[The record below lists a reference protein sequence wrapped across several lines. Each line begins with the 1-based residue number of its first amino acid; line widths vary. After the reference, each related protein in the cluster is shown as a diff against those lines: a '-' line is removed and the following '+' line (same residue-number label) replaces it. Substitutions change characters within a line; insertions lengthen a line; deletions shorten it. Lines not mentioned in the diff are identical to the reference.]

1 MSGGDRMAV
10 LGLDF
15 AGGIPSSVAITA
27 AGYQFVLR
35 YLTDGGAE
43 LPGKLLTRTEYLD
56 RQAHGIAVAVNFETT
71 ADRML
76 SGYEGGV
83 RDAQTATGAINLIG
97 YPTDRPVFFSAD
109 YDFTPAEQP
118 SVDAYLTGAA
128 SVIGKERVG
137 LYADFYLVDRCLANG
152 TACWFWQASAW
163 SGGQIHPSAHI
174 LQHIQTDIIDGVWCD
189 INEALRLPDFGQH
202 PPFVPHQEELVPWR
216 LSATTPPLLAKTGTP
231 PDKTWSAVEDT
242 IAIPGA
248 LGTAR
253 VVFGNG
259 GAWIQ
264 EAWFGPAGTH
274 IVAPT
279 VGLAVGQFVIL
290 TWPLPAGAQTL
301 VLRYSAPSGGSVA
314 FLS

>member
-1 MSGGDRMAV
+1 MAV

-15 AGGIPSSVAITA
+15 AGGIPSSAAIKA
-27 AGYQFVLR
+27 AGYRFVLR
-35 YLTDGGAE
+35 YLTDGGTE

-76 SGYEGGV
+76 SGFEGGA
-83 RDAQTATGAINLIG
+83 RDAQTATEAINLIG

-118 SVDAYLTGAA
+118 LVNAYLTGAA

-137 LYADFYLVDRCLANG
+137 LYADYYLVDRCLASG

-174 LQHIQTDIIDGVWCD
+174 LQHIQSDIIDDVWCD
-189 INEALRLPDFGQH
+189 VNEALRLPDFGQY
-202 PPFVPHQEELVPWR
+202 PQLVPHQEDLVPWR
-216 LSATTPPLLAKTGTP
+216 LKETTPPLLAKTGTA

-242 IAIPGA
+242 IAIPGVVSR
-248 LGTAR
+248 AR
-253 VVFGNG
+253 VLFGNG
-259 GAWIQ
+259 GACVQ
-264 EAWFGPAGTH
+264 EAWWKGPNVHVVEPAVPLT
-274 IVAPT
+274 VA
-279 VGLAVGQFVIL
+279 QFATL
-290 TWPLPAGAQTL
+290 TWGVPAGAEGL
-301 VLRYSAPSGGSVA
+301 IIRYSAPSGGSVA
-314 FLS
+314 FLP